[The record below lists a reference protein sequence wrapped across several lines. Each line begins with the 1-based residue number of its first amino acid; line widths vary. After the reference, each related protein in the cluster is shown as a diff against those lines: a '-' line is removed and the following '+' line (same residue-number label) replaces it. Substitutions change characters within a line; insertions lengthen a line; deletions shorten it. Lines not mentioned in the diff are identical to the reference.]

1 MVPHYNH
8 AYTPT
13 MPPTH
18 DSVTS
23 YLDVNVIVKCGSN
36 KIQSWGS
43 RDSDKI
49 KFSDKKYRQIQKR
62 KILQVIFG
70 SKFRMTHDYS
80 SVIIQ

>member
-1 MVPHYNH
+1 MVQHYNH

-36 KIQSWGS
+36 KIQSRGGHVTQTKS
-43 RDSDKI
+43 
-49 KFSDKKYRQIQKR
+49 FSDKKYRQIQKR

-70 SKFRMTHDYS
+70 SKFRMTH
-80 SVIIQ
+80 VMTHRR